1 MTLVGGTGVDTDT
14 ELADLYHRHYRDLL
28 RLAALLLDDPSACE
42 DVAQEAFIRVLGRL
56 DRIREPELTLAYL
69 RQTVVNLS
77 RSTLR
82 RRLVAMRHDRSQPR
96 EHQSPEEAGHAAV
109 QRAAIVLALQKL
121 PRRQREAV
129 VLRFYGDLTE
139 AQTAEA
145 MGVSVG
151 SVKSS
156 TSRGLTALGSH
167 LEALR

>member
-1 MTLVGGTGVDTDT
+1 MTLVGGTTMDA
-14 ELADLYHRHYRDLL
+14 EEALAELYHQHYRGLL

-56 DRIREPELTLAYL
+56 DRIRDPELTLAYL
-69 RQTVVNLS
+69 RRTVVNLS

-82 RRLVAMRHDRSQPR
+82 RRMVAARHDRSQPR
-96 EHQSPEEAGHAAV
+96 EVVSPEEAGHAAV
-109 QRAAIVLALQKL
+109 QRAAIVRALQEL

-145 MGVSVG
+145 MGVGVG
-151 SVKSS
+151 SVKSA

-167 LEALR
+167 LEAIR